1 MATINELKEM
11 ALHVVKG
18 TAPANFTAENVSEA
32 YKAEVAKLCS
42 SMNAFQK
49 NKYDLYEIIIETID
63 ELLPQK
69 AISVLGQFAEIKTI
83 GDNEKA
89 MFKKPKM
96 GKARSRSF
104 ITKVGLS
111 GVYET
116 FRLDQDTF
124 EVSTHAEG
132 GAWAIDFERFR
143 TGLEELTELMDLV
156 YEGLQDQLYLEVQ
169 KALKAA
175 AGSANM
181 PARNKYVGNTFD
193 AKAMQRIIGT
203 VKAYGTD
210 AVIFAVSE
218 FVEAMGPDAIVPP
231 VPGAQ
236 GIYHQDDIDS
246 IYRTGRVKVFRG
258 TPIVEIPQTFLDENN
273 DTILIDP
280 SIAYILPTG
289 GEKVVKVVFE
299 GPTIVYDY
307 KGRDQ
312 RIEFNCYKKL
322 GVGILTFHNWGV
334 YINEDLWTDELW
346 GSNPVRNYDFYN
358 LTDDNVKES
367 PVGQTKFG
375 GDTWKKDLFPNY

>member
-18 TAPANFTAENVSEA
+18 TAPANFTAETVSDA

-63 ELLPQK
+63 EILPQK
-69 AISVLGQFAEIKTI
+69 AISVLGQFAEVKTI

-143 TGLEELTELMDLV
+143 TGLEELADLMDLV

-169 KALKAA
+169 KALKSAA
-175 AGSANM
+175 ASANM

-193 AKAMQRIIGT
+193 AKAMQRIVGT

-210 AVIFAVSE
+210 AVIFAVAE

-231 VPGAQ
+231 IVGAAQ

-273 DTILIDP
+273 DTVLIDP
-280 SIAYILPTG
+280 SVAYILPTG

-322 GVGILTFHNWGV
+322 GVGILTFHNWGI
-334 YINEDLWTDELW
+334 YINTDLWTEEIREN
-346 GSNPVRNYDFYN
+346 NPIKDYDFYN
-358 LTDDNVKES
+358 GYDDQGRPVTDEFGNK
-367 PVGQTKFG
+367 KFG
-375 GDTWKKDLFPNY
+375 GDTWKDQL